1 MAPSDQ
7 TLGGLLQ
14 PLAPGLFLLPGDPN
28 GRFPRSHA
36 FVARGEVE
44 ALIDAGCGQRQ
55 LARLLQRWRP
65 DLVIISHSHPDHM
78 SGLWQVSE
86 AEVYSPIQRAD
97 SFWRFEPQSVRF
109 VGPDLASTW
118 ITYIKE
124 FTGVRETTAGDH
136 FEDGQLF
143 DLGGLRLRAIHTPGH
158 LDDHYVLHEE
168 RLGILFS
175 FDIDLTSFGPW
186 YGHAESDIDQS
197 LASIA
202 RVAALAPGA
211 IVSGHKGLVTD
222 ELPARLERYAAVI
235 AKRDAVLR
243 GLLQRPRSVTDLVA
257 LSPLY
262 GGHPYAPEILR
273 HWEGSMIVKHLERMA
288 AHGEVQRVGQ
298 KWEARA

>member
-1 MAPSDQ
+1 MSDR

-14 PLAPGLFLLPGDPN
+14 PLAPNLFMLPGYPD

-78 SGLWQVSE
+78 SGLWQ
-86 AEVYSPIQRAD
+86 ALGAQVYSPVQHAD
-97 SFWRFEPQSVRF
+97 IFWRFGPQSVRF
-109 VGPDLASTW
+109 VGPELAATW
-118 ITYIKE
+118 IAYIKD
-124 FTGVRETTAGDH
+124 FTGVREAASMCH
-136 FEDGQLF
+136 FQDGHVF
-143 DLGGLRLRAIHTPGH
+143 DLGGVRLRAIHTPGH
-158 LDDHYVLHEE
+158 LDDHYVLYDE
-168 RLGILFS
+168 RLGLLFS

-186 YGHAESDIDQS
+186 YGHAESDIDQT

-202 RVAALAPGA
+202 RVAAVSPGA
-211 IVSGHKGLVTD
+211 IVSSHKGLITG
-222 ELPARLERYAAVI
+222 EIPARLERYAAVV
-235 AKRDAVLR
+235 AQRDASLR
-243 GLLQRPRSVTDLVA
+243 GLLERPRSLEELVA

-273 HWEGSMIVKHLERMA
+273 HWEGSMIAKHLERMA
-288 AHGEVQRVGQ
+288 ARGEVLRTGG
-298 KWEARA
+298 KWEAKA